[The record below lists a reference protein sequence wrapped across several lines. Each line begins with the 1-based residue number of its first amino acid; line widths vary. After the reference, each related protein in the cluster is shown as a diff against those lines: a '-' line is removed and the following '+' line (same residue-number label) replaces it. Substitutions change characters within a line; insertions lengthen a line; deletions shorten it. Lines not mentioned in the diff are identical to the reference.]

1 MNANKLKSYRF
12 ATEAQWNTCLFVEA
26 DRDARRTGGSIQPFA
41 PYEPAPTRYE
51 SRGSFAPAKT
61 KTGDIIW
68 RDEYG
73 VLHRFSTCYET
84 TETHPAPLAIAR
96 AKRLVPTFRGLW
108 VIGVEANTVEL
119 YDAETLTRLLTV
131 DFPNANVIDIAADG
145 NSILALVEHDGVW
158 QAIPID
164 CAGQLGEPVVFEGIS
179 QPEAFVFLRSSKR
192 FVLLT
197 TDCQLRLNWFAAEGG
212 QPRIIRVIGAVRPC
226 FAGRVLGTDGTDR
239 VFLGGAD
246 GAQFKETPY
255 VITFDAEGNQL
266 GDLPIDSLD
275 GPITGITSI
284 RDSLLVTGS
293 RGLLRFKI
301 AEAIP
306 ADAEQVS
313 FMLLTPMLFSPDR
326 EDKRRWLRVQATANL
341 PEGTTLEISYASTDK
356 KEIRDQLNKIAT
368 DESMT
373 ASQRIQRLLLEP
385 EFGSDSSLRPTMF
398 YGASASQTAKTYAAK
413 LFDVKDRFLWVR
425 VSLTATPGARL
436 PSLSELAVLYPG
448 RTLMQDLPSIY
459 QKEEVRP
466 QSFLRDLV
474 GVLET
479 TTQGMD
485 SQIASLGG
493 NIHPTTATE
502 PWLNF
507 IARWLGLPWD
517 DALSLEQKRA
527 VVLRAADLAKHRGTR
542 AGLEALLESLL
553 PGTPRRYRVTDRTA
567 DSGFSIVG
575 GGSCT
580 GSALPAMLGG
590 RTIWTRE
597 LGSDA
602 VLGHMRLP
610 CPGQLNDGVWH
621 LTGKIRVDVAAT
633 AAERKRWE
641 PWLRVLIEEMVPLTA
656 RVEIRWVSAHSLRS
670 NRLDGTITLQSA
682 PAPHLGTD
690 AITNLA
696 RLPERGARLSASGPT
711 TGTRLR

>member
-12 ATEAQWNTCLFVEA
+12 ATEAQWDTCLFVEA

-41 PYEPAPTRYE
+41 PYAITPTRYE
-51 SRGSFAPAKT
+51 SAGAFAPAMT
-61 KTGDIIW
+61 NTRDIIW
-68 RDEYG
+68 RDEAG
-73 VLHRFSTCYET
+73 NLHRLSTCFEAPET
-84 TETHPAPLAIAR
+84 YPAPLAISR
-96 AKRLVPTFRGLW
+96 ATRIVTTFRGLW
-108 VIGVEANTVEL
+108 VIGVEATSVEL
-119 YDAETLTRLLTV
+119 YDADTLTRLMTV
-131 DFPNANVIDIAADG
+131 DFPDATVIDIATNG
-145 NSILALVEHDGVW
+145 RTVLALVEREGIW
-158 QAIPID
+158 QSIPID
-164 CAGQLGEPVVFEGIS
+164 CAGQLGEPVVFQGIYR
-179 QPEAFVFLRSSKR
+179 PEAFVFLRRSQR

-197 TDCQLRLNWFAAEGG
+197 TECQLRLNWFAAAGG
-212 QPRIIRVIGAVRPC
+212 KPLFTRVIGAVRPC
-226 FAGRVLGTDGTDR
+226 FEGRVLGTDGTDR

-246 GAQFKETPY
+246 GKQFKATPY
-255 VITFDAEGNQL
+255 VITFDADGNQIN
-266 GDLPIDSLD
+266 DLPLDPLD
-275 GPITGITSI
+275 GPITGITAI
-284 RDSLLVTGS
+284 RDSLLVSGS
-293 RGLLRFKI
+293 RGLLRFNV
-301 AEAIP
+301 AEVVP
-306 ADAEQVS
+306 DGAEQLS
-313 FMLLTPMLFSPDR
+313 FMLLTPMLLGPDR
-326 EDKRRWLRVQATANL
+326 QDKRRWLRVQATANL

-356 KEIRDQLNKIAT
+356 TEIRDLLNKIAT
-368 DESMT
+368 DDSLT
-373 ASQRIQRLLLEP
+373 ASQRIERLQREP
-385 EFGSDSSLRPTMF
+385 EFSPESLRATTF
-398 YGASASQTAKTYAAK
+398 YGSTASQTAKTYSAK

-425 VSLTATPGARL
+425 VSLTATTGARL

-448 RTLMQDLPSIY
+448 RTLMEDLPSIY

-479 TTQGMD
+479 TTQGLD
-485 SQIASLGG
+485 SQIGSMGR
-493 NIHPTTATE
+493 NIHPETATE

-527 VVLRAADLAKHRGTR
+527 LVLRAADLAKHRGTR

-553 PGTPRRYRVTDRTA
+553 PGTPRRFRVTDRTA
-567 DSGFSIVG
+567 DSGFAIVG

-621 LTGKIRVDVAAT
+621 LSGKIRVDVAAT
-633 AAERKRWE
+633 SVERKAWG
-641 PWLRVLIEEMVPLTA
+641 PWLRTLIEEMVPLTA

-682 PAPHLGTD
+682 PTPHLGTD

-696 RLPERGARLSASGPT
+696 RLPERGAHLSASGPT

>member
-26 DRDARRTGGSIQPFA
+26 DSDVRRTGGSIQPFA
-41 PYEPAPTRYE
+41 PYEPTPTRYE
-51 SRGSFAPAKT
+51 SHGAFAPAMT
-61 KTGDIIW
+61 NTRDLIW
-68 RDEYG
+68 RDECG
-73 VLHRFSTCYET
+73 LLHRLSTCDEIP
-84 TETHPAPLAIAR
+84 ETHPAPLAIAR
-96 AKRLVPTFRGLW
+96 AKRIVTTFRGLW
-108 VIGVEANTVEL
+108 VIGDPANSVEL
-119 YDAETLTRLLTV
+119 YDADSLTRLLV
-131 DFPNANVIDIAADG
+131 VEIPNANVIDIASDG
-145 NSILALVEHDGVW
+145 RSILALVESNGVW

-164 CAGQLGEPVVFEGIS
+164 CAGHLGEPVIFAGIRE
-179 QPEAFVFLRSSKR
+179 PEAFVFLRRSRR
-192 FVLLT
+192 FVVLT
-197 TDCQLRLNWFAAEGG
+197 THCQLRLNWFSETGG
-212 QPRIIRVIGAVRPC
+212 QPLFTRVIGAVRPC
-226 FAGRVLGTDGTDR
+226 FEGRVLGTDGTDR

-246 GAQFKETPY
+246 GKQFKATPY
-255 VITFDAEGNQL
+255 VVTFDADGNQL
-266 GDLPIDSLD
+266 GDLRIDPLD
-275 GPITGITSI
+275 GPITGITAT

-293 RGLLRFKI
+293 RGLLRFAV
-301 AEAIP
+301 AETVP
-306 ADAEQVS
+306 QGAEQVS
-313 FMLLTPMLFSPDR
+313 FMVLTPVLFSPDR
-326 EDKRRWLRVQATANL
+326 EDKRRWLRVQAIANL

-368 DESMT
+368 DNSMT
-373 ASQRIQRLLLEP
+373 ATQRVQRLLLEP
-385 EFGSDSSLRPTMF
+385 EFALGPTIF
-398 YGASASQTAKTYAAK
+398 QGTATSQTAKTYSAK

-425 VSLTATPGARL
+425 VSLTATAGAQL

-448 RTLMQDLPSIY
+448 RTLMEDLPSIY
-459 QKEEVRP
+459 QKVETQP

-479 TTQGMD
+479 TTQGLD
-485 SQIASLGG
+485 SQIASLGRQ
-493 NIHPTTATE
+493 IHPDTATE

-527 VVLRAADLAKHRGTR
+527 LVLRASDLAKNRGTR

-553 PGTPRRYRVTDRTA
+553 PGTPRRFRVTDRTA
-567 DSGFSIVG
+567 DSGFAIVG
-575 GGSCT
+575 GGPCL

-621 LTGKIRVDVAAT
+621 LTGTIRVDVAAT
-633 AAERKRWE
+633 AAERKAWE
-641 PWLRVLIEEMVPLTA
+641 PWLRALIEEMVPLTA
-656 RVEIRWVSAHSLRS
+656 RVELRWVTAHALRS

-696 RLPERGARLSASGPT
+696 RLPERGAHLSASGPT